1 MNEAGQT
8 KRLIKFLVNQD
19 EHDVIRL
26 AGAVRRT
33 SMADFARLI
42 VLEEA
47 KRVTSEMRLP
57 SLETGDKQPAGKR
70 RR

>member
-26 AGAVRRT
+26 AEAVRRT

-57 SLETGDKQPAGKR
+57 NLETGDKQPAGKR